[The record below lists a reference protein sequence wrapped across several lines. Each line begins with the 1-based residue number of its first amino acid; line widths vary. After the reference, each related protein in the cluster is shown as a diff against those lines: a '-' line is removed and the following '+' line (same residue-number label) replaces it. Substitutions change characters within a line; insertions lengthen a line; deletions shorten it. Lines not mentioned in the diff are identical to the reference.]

1 MGGLGAGG
9 YSASSS
15 TGAQGGDSFVQD
27 FGGVNVNK
35 TSMATY
41 IIMGLMALAMLFI
54 AVKVFA

>member
-1 MGGLGAGG
+1 MGAGAGG

-27 FGGVNVNK
+27 FGGINVNE
-35 TSMATY
+35 TSMVTY
-41 IIMGLMALAMLFI
+41 IMMGLMALALVFI